1 MARKRNTPAL
11 GLKGRWSLTQPW
23 SANQTLIY
31 QCTAIRFFTEMVAEG
46 IDIFTVYY
54 EPKGLSQSDYNA
66 DLAAGAAMCVLYS
79 SSGSVITVPDTY
91 IESFP
96 GIGMSNWGQVILS
109 ASLGPMRLDLDLTF
123 LKEQTGNLIS
133 NTIGVVPEIYIDQL
147 STVEAISNTDAD
159 AIEAARLSAI
169 TNRTS
174 TYAENLALKKEN
186 ANLRLQIQALIA
198 ARS

>member
-1 MARKRNTPAL
+1 MAKTRNTPAL
-11 GLKGRWSLTQPW
+11 GLKGKWSLIQPW
-23 SANQTLIY
+23 TASQSLIY

-46 IDIFTVYY
+46 IDIFNVYY
-54 EPKGLSQSDYNA
+54 SPKGLTESDYNA

-91 IESFP
+91 IETFP

-109 ASLGPMRLDLDLTF
+109 ASLGPMRLDLDYSF
-123 LKEQTGNLIS
+123 LKEQMGNLIS
-133 NTIGVVPEIYIDQL
+133 DTIGIVPDIYVDQL
-147 STVEAISNTDAD
+147 ATIEAISTEEAD

-174 TYAENLALKKEN
+174 TYAQNLALQKEN
-186 ANLRLQIQALIA
+186 AELRIKIQALLA
-198 ARS
+198 AK